1 MTEEQLDSFRLH
13 TRNESMNS
21 TYYKINPDKLK
32 GAPREVIPYILSYFE
47 FSEEFEYFDKIKPYL
62 DIPEKPKTLEEI
74 LQEFD
79 ENIDELIERTKR
91 NFYDC
96 KATAERKYENK
107 FDQIFNNF
115 EYAKE
120 NGRFLSSLSTGFLY
134 LGNNLE
140 YTTTFSAK
148 SGVGFG
154 VGFYSVDN
162 GNLIIYIK
170 EKPTA
175 VVRFFMNKLLGMRW
189 VDN

>member
-1 MTEEQLDSFRLH
+1 METKLNLSLTGVETF
-13 TRNESMNS
+13 
-21 TYYKINPDKLK
+21 YKINPDKLK
-32 GAPREVIPYILSYFE
+32 GAPREVIPYILSIFE

-91 NFYDC
+91 NFYGC
-96 KATAERKYENK
+96 KVTAERKYENK

-115 EYAKE
+115 EYVKE
-120 NGRFLSSLSTGFLY
+120 NGRFPSSLSTEFLY
-134 LGNNLE
+134 SGDNQE
-140 YTTTFSAK
+140 YTTTFSA
-148 SGVGFG
+148 GNG

-162 GNLIIYIK
+162 GNLRIYMK

>member
-1 MTEEQLDSFRLH
+1 METKLNLSLTGVETF
-13 TRNESMNS
+13 
-21 TYYKINPDKLK
+21 YKINPDKLK

-74 LQEFD
+74 SQEFND
-79 ENIDELIERTKR
+79 NIDELIERTKR

-96 KATAERKYENK
+96 KATAERKYKNK

-120 NGRFLSSLSTGFLY
+120 NGRFFSTVHINYYGDNYMGPITQSIDLSTG
-134 LGNNLE
+134 NE
-140 YTTTFSAK
+140 
-148 SGVGFG
+148 

-162 GNLIIYIK
+162 GNLRIYIK

-175 VVRFFMNKLLGMRW
+175 VVRFFINKLLGMRW